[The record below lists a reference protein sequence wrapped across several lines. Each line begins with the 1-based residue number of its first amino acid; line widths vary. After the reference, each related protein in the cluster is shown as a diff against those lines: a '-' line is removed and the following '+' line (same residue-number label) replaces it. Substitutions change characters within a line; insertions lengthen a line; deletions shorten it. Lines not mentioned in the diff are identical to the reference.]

1 MKKIQKLFFS
11 YSLAATTALIVVP
24 GHADE
29 VDLAFSND
37 TAKIKYSRSG
47 VVSKRSQANV
57 SYFHHQDGA
66 DMFDVDLLVGDA
78 NSANQLLIGGKL
90 FYASDNDLDGTGLA
104 LGFSGSASLAHKIY
118 LKGHAF
124 YAPSV
129 TSFNDLENYQE
140 LEIRLTYQVIP
151 EAEVSLGYR
160 NAEFD
165 INNGGDLEI
174 QDDVFLALTLNF

>member
-1 MKKIQKLFFS
+1 MKKIKNLLLTCGVAS
-11 YSLAATTALIVVP
+11 ALVIP
-24 GHADE
+24 SAQADE
-29 VDLAFSND
+29 IDLAFSND
-37 TAKIKYSRSG
+37 TAKLKYSRSG
-47 VVSKRSQANV
+47 IISERSQVNL

-78 NSANQLLIGGKL
+78 SSANQLLIGGKF

-104 LGFSGSASLAHKIY
+104 LGFSGSASLAHKLY
-118 LKGHAF
+118 LKGHVF

-140 LEIRLTYQVIP
+140 FEIRLTYQIIP

-165 INNGGDLEI
+165 VDKGGNVEI
-174 QDDVFLALTLNF
+174 QNNAFLALTLNF

>member
-1 MKKIQKLFFS
+1 MKKIQKLFFTCGMAVS
-11 YSLAATTALIVVP
+11 LIVAPVQ
-24 GHADE
+24 ADE

-47 VVSKRSQANV
+47 VISKRSQVNF

-66 DMFDVDLLVGDA
+66 DMFDMDILVGDA
-78 NSANQLLIGGKL
+78 SSANQLLIGGKL

-104 LGFSGSASLAHKIY
+104 LGFSGSASLAHKLY

-129 TSFNDLENYQE
+129 TSFNDVDNYQE

-165 INNGGDLEI
+165 IDNGGDLEI
-174 QDDVFLALTLNF
+174 QDNIFLALTLNF